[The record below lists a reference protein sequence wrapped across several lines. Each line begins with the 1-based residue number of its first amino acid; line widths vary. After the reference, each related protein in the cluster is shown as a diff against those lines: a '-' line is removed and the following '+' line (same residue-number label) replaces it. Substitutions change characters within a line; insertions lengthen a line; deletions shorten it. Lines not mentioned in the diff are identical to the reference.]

1 MAASLFRVAF
11 VEFDHGTFGLAA
23 GARTGTRRQGKS
35 IARIVAIGQRVR
47 STIDLGW
54 RSSCHVTESEEHNF
68 VVARILWKF
77 AMGHCLYLS
86 E

>member
-1 MAASLFRVAF
+1 MAASLFRVEF
-11 VEFDHGTFGLAA
+11 VEFDHGTFGLAV
-23 GARTGTRRQGKS
+23 GARTGTKRQGKS

-54 RSSCHVTESEEHNF
+54 RSSCHATGSEQHNF

-77 AMGHCLYLS
+77 AMGHCLCFF